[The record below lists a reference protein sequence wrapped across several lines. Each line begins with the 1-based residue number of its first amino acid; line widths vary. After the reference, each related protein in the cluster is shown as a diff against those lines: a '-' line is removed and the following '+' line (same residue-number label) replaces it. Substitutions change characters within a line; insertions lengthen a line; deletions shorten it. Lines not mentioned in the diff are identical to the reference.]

1 MAEMPSAI
9 PPRSGNISVDKDEAS
24 SLEWVYLELVET
36 RVVGILISSVNT
48 NDQCGRTTTRRHFSS
63 PCFELCVCFLFS

>member
-48 NDQCGRTTTRRHFSS
+48 NDQAPF
-63 PCFELCVCFLFS
+63 FESLF